1 MNAEFIFVGTEIL
14 LGNILNTN
22 AQFLS
27 EQCAALGISCFYQT
41 VVGDNKDRIAQTFL
55 QAWDRSDIVILS
67 GGLGPTEDDLTKET
81 VAEALG
87 LPMVP
92 DKKAMDFLRE
102 FFAKRGLEMPK
113 INEKQ
118 AYVPEGA
125 KVLYNEN
132 GTAPGIIIKKGE
144 KIAIL
149 LPGPGNELM
158 PMFEKD
164 VRPYLMS
171 ESDMVIV
178 SKMVKMCGIG
188 ESAVDA
194 KIRDLTENSTNPTV
208 ACYAKTG
215 EVHVRVT
222 ARAATEKEASKLI
235 KPVVRELKNRFG
247 MFIYT
252 TEEDVTLEK
261 ACVDLLISN
270 HLTVSTVESCTGGL
284 VAGRLI
290 NVPGVSE
297 VLKLCYVTYS
307 NKAKRKMLG
316 IKKAVLEKHTAVS
329 KQVCEEML
337 KGAGFIN
344 KADVVLSVTGL
355 AGPDG
360 GTEEI
365 PVGTVFIGCSVKGK
379 ITVEKKIF
387 SGNRA
392 KIRENAV
399 AYSLILLRRCV
410 LEYFSEVTFGGEGQ

>member
-1 MNAEFIFVGTEIL
+1 MNAEFIFVGTELL

-27 EQCAALGISCFYQT
+27 EQCAALGISCYYQS
-41 VVGDNKDRIAQTFL
+41 VVGDNKMRIAEVYR
-55 QAWDRSDIVILS
+55 QARNRSDIIILS

-81 VAEALG
+81 VAEVLD
-87 LPMVP
+87 LPLKT
-92 DKKAMDFLRE
+92 DKKAMESIRE
-102 FFAKRGLEMPK
+102 FFALRGLQMPA

-118 AYVPEGA
+118 ALIPEGA
-125 KVLYNEN
+125 KVLYNDN
-132 GTAPGIIIKKGE
+132 GTAPGIIVEE
-144 KIAIL
+144 KDVITIL
-149 LPGPGNELM
+149 LPGPGNELC
-158 PMFEKD
+158 PMFETRVK
-164 VRPYLMS
+164 PYLLDKS
-171 ESDMVIV
+171 QTVIV
-178 SKMVKMCGIG
+178 SKTVKMCGIG
-188 ESAVDA
+188 ESSVDA
-194 KIRDLTENSTNPTV
+194 LIRDLTENGSNPTV
-208 ACYAKTG
+208 ACYAKSG

-222 ARAATEKEASKLI
+222 AQAESEKEASKRI

-247 MFIYT
+247 PYIYT
-252 TEEDVTLEK
+252 TDEEVTLEK
-261 ACVDLLISN
+261 ACVDLLLSN
-270 HLTVSTVESCTGGL
+270 KLTVSTVESCTGGL

-316 IKKAVLEKHTAVS
+316 IKKGVLERYTAVS
-329 KQVCEEML
+329 RQVCEEML
-337 KGAGFIN
+337 KGVSMIN
-344 KADVVLSVTGL
+344 KADVVVSVTGL

-379 ITVEKKIF
+379 ITVEKYLF

-399 AYSLILLRRCV
+399 AYALILLRRCV
-410 LEYFSEVTFGGEGQ
+410 LEYFSEVTFGTEG